1 MYRTQREVDLLEMF
15 KIETSEEERTQG
27 QRRTANWSEP
37 KTADSGVEL
46 VKNAYTQGIFKDWKS
61 TIICGE
67 RYS

>member
-1 MYRTQREVDLLEMF
+1 MF

-46 VKNAYTQGIFKDWKS
+46 VENTYTEGIFRDWKS